1 MRIMKPKSILALALV
16 ALLVMPMVFTAWPL
30 SASAGPSNGGPGVNT
45 GMYQGG
51 GTGSGSGS
59 SGGSGG
65 SSGGSSGGGSSTPK
79 PTSPPAP
86 APTDP
91 PSYTYYTVT
100 ATAGTGGTITPSGST
115 SVREGRSRTYT
126 IAANEGYEIADV
138 TLNGVSQGKVPSLTF
153 TVNGNRTVVASF
165 SRILDTDLSV
175 TSITPIYARVGLS
188 MLSLVTY
195 HNSSETAATTM
206 LAFSAG
212 GASQS
217 KAITV
222 PAGASGSTVFTWTP
236 GSVGNVTVSA
246 NINPDKSIEEID
258 YGNNVLSESVMVK
271 EIVDPADPNDTP
283 DPVSLIDPPAGE
295 NNDYVEWTD
304 PNGNT
309 YWARL
314 TLTATPSTTKSK
326 SGYGFDVTVTPFIT
340 TNCPDS
346 SVIMQPQAV
355 VMRIPE
361 THYETGV
368 QLVKSGTTW
377 SMPVNPISVIGSKV
391 WFVPIWF
398 PDVNY
403 VGVVTSYGAF
413 TPGGELTASMPVT
426 IAINGSMYEDDST
439 NNAWGG

>member
-1 MRIMKPKSILALALV
+1 MKPKSLV
-16 ALLVMPMVFTAWPL
+16 ALAMVALMLLPLVFAAWPRQT
-30 SASAGPSNGGPGVNT
+30 SATGWKPGVNL
-45 GMYQGG
+45 GLYQGG
-51 GTGSGSGS
+51 GTS
-59 SGGSGG
+59 SGGGTG
-65 SSGGSSGGGSSTPK
+65 AVGSSTPK
-79 PTSPPAP
+79 PTSRPASTPRPTNPPAP

-100 ATAGTGGTITPSGST
+100 ASAGVGGTITPAGT
-115 SVREGRSRTYT
+115 ASVREGRSRSYA

-153 TVNGNRTVVASF
+153 TVYSNKAVVATF
-165 SRILDTDLSV
+165 NKINDTDLSV

-195 HNSSETAATTM
+195 HNSSDTAATTM

-222 PAGASGSTVFTWTP
+222 PAGASGSSVFTWTP

-246 NINPDKSIEEID
+246 NINPDKAIEEID
-258 YGNNVLSESVMVK
+258 YGNNILSESVMVK

-283 DPVSLIDPPAGE
+283 DPVPLIDPPAGE
-295 NNDYVEWTD
+295 NNDYVEWVD
-304 PNGNT
+304 PDGT
-309 YWARL
+309 VYWARL
-314 TLTATPSTTKSK
+314 ALTVTPSVTKLK
-326 SGYGFDVTVTPFIT
+326 SGYGFDVVVTPVIT

-346 SVIMQPQAV
+346 SVILQPQAV

-361 THYETGV
+361 SHYETGV
-368 QLVKSGTTW
+368 QLVKSGASW

-426 IAINGSMYEDDST
+426 IAINGSMYEDDATS
-439 NNAWGG
+439 NAWGG